1 MRPTDDR
8 ALFKLKASNVSKH
21 CGALLDLLSL
31 LDLSVVLRRGGLVIV
46 VGEIVLVL
54 RQKPGAEKESSVNGM
69 VILISELPMTQ
80 WLLFG

>member
-8 ALFKLKASNVSKH
+8 AFFKLKASNVSKH

-54 RQKPGAEKESSVNGM
+54 RQKPGAGKKSSVNGM

-80 WLLFG
+80 WLLF